1 MQSRPTILILMGV
14 TGSGKTTIGKLLSDD
29 LGWAYFDADDFHPAA
44 NVEKMTLGIP
54 LDDQDR
60 EPWLLT
66 LRGVINNCL
75 EAEEPAVFACSALK
89 EDYRDQLL
97 VDSRVQLVY
106 LKGDSELISRRLN
119 QRQGHYMNPALL
131 ASQFATLEEPAGGL
145 TIDVSQSP
153 EDIVT
158 AIEQHFQLERPS
170 HP

>member
-1 MQSRPTILILMGV
+1 LQSRPTILILMGV
-14 TGSGKTTIGKLLSDD
+14 TGSGKTTIGKLLSDN

-44 NVEKMTLGIP
+44 NVEKMTQGIP

-60 EPWLLT
+60 EPWLLA

-75 EAEEPAVFACSALK
+75 EADEPAVLACSALK

-106 LKGDSELISRRLN
+106 LKGDSQLIGRRLN